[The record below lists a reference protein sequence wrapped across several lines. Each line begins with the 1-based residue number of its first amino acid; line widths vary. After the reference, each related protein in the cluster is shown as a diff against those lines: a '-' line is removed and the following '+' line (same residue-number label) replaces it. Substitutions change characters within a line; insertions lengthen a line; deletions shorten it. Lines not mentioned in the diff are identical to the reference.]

1 MTKIWYP
8 VKTEFLP
15 FTCEDITVV
24 MTTSV
29 SANWKSPSHHRERSR
44 LFHSQISHLEK
55 QDGFSNQLPNF
66 DINIFDDVENEGID
80 GRFVPMTDSEVD
92 NLTETGET
100 ANTKRK
106 ILYDINFVKQ
116 FLTEHGERRSIEE
129 ITAVDLNNYLSK
141 FIFAART
148 KKDEKREPSSHRGIL
163 SSVECHLRRACYLL
177 LCRQIYYQRQRFS
190 KDTSDALKAKP
201 KELKR
206 QGKGNKPKATTA

>member
-29 SANWKSPSHHRERSR
+29 SANWKFPSHHRERSR

-66 DINIFDDVENEGID
+66 DINIFDDVQNEGID
-80 GRFVPMTDSEVD
+80 GRFVPMTDSEVI
-92 NLTETGET
+92 NLIKTEEN
-100 ANTKRK
+100 AHTKRK
-106 ILYDINFVKQ
+106 TLYYINFVKQ

-129 ITAVDLNNYLSK
+129 IQQLNL
-141 FIFAART
+141 
-148 KKDEKREPSSHRGIL
+148 P
-163 SSVECHLRRACYLL
+163 
-177 LCRQIYYQRQRFS
+177 
-190 KDTSDALKAKP
+190 
-201 KELKR
+201 
-206 QGKGNKPKATTA
+206 TT